1 MKTKLLTLFS
11 LLLLLS
17 CNSKEFKYKI
27 YNPKY
32 LNYNN
37 SAYFFTDTIQ
47 WKSDNAYYTNSDKTI
62 VIISVDSLKDCKID
76 TLK

>member
-17 CNSKEFKYKI
+17 CNSKEYKYRI

-47 WKSDNAYYTNSDKTI
+47 WKSDTVFYTNSDKTI
-62 VIISVDSLKDCKID
+62 VIISIDSLKDCKID